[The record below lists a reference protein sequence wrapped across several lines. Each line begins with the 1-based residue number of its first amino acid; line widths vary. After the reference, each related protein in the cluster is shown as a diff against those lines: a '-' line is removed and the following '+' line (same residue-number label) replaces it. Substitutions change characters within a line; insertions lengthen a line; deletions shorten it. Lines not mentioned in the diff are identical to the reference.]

1 MPDYPNLFG
10 TMKPPPPEGPPSREV
25 MKRLDAE
32 ARKKQMLKE
41 RLKELQ
47 KSRQEKERKTKRKKG
62 ANKKSRD
69 RIGSK
74 KALKGVL

>member
-10 TMKPPPPEGPPSREV
+10 TMKPPPAPPSEEV
-25 MKRLDAE
+25 MKRAKAE

-47 KSRQEKERKTKRKKG
+47 KSRREKEKKTKRKKG
-62 ANKKSRD
+62 PNNKSRD
-69 RIGSK
+69 RIGSTR
-74 KALKGVL
+74 ALKGVL